1 MSSNKRSKSPNGVS
15 SYKSSFFSTSLNPKY
30 AARLKN
36 IQPEEQPQIE
46 ELIKN
51 LGYNFDLFKNSKIII
66 FGSAVGDYYSKHD
79 DIGIAFY
86 YYGEPDTEEDFGMN
100 LYYLCFKTF
109 DRFGDLFDLVNI
121 NHIKEDTKLMKL
133 IQRGVVIWDIRE

>member
-1 MSSNKRSKSPNGVS
+1 MPDSKHSETPNKTS

-30 AARLKN
+30 AAILKN

-51 LGYNFDLFKNSKIII
+51 LGYNYDLFKNSKIIV
-66 FGSAVGDYYSKHD
+66 FGSAAGDYYSKHD
-79 DIGIAFY
+79 DIGIAFC
-86 YYGEPDTEEDFGMN
+86 YYGEPDTEDDFGMN
-100 LYYLCFKTF
+100 LNYLCFKTF

-121 NHIKEDTKLMKL
+121 KHIKENTELLNL
-133 IQRGVVIWDIRE
+133 IQRGVIIWNIRE